1 MTGFNTASNL
11 MLVRECTNRE
21 VPMLRSGPR
30 SNYGLHEAMKAV
42 AADVSQKYIYR
53 LCGLPNIRV
62 RVFG

>member
-1 MTGFNTASNL
+1 
-11 MLVRECTNRE
+11 
-21 VPMLRSGPR
+21 MLRSGPR